1 MFQFKDAGKEGGL
14 GALLPLLRPLCLQC
28 TKLLAGEVALVGG
41 ILAGLAGIVRSG
53 PVVVDWQVSLQKT
66 NSPQSY
72 MSPILCRKAEC
83 GWLRD

>member
-41 ILAGLAGIVRSG
+41 VLAGLAGIVRSG
-53 PVVVDWQVSLQKT
+53 PVVVDWQASLQKT
-66 NSPQSY
+66 N
-72 MSPILCRKAEC
+72 R
-83 GWLRD
+83 